1 MSLAF
6 TDWIIEEQEKDER
19 LDLKEH
25 TKILF
30 KGRNWEIPED
40 AFCTKC
46 NDFATDC
53 HHYRSRKS
61 GGNKNM
67 DYYENLIPLCR
78 LCHDIAG
85 VDKEFNHLVYIKNLE
100 NIVEHEKEKYAN
112 GDHSQ

>member
-30 KGRNWEIPED
+30 KGRNWKIPED

-100 NIVEHEKEKYAN
+100 NIFYL
-112 GDHSQ
+112 D

>member
-6 TDWIIEEQEKDER
+6 R
-19 LDLKEH
+19 DLTVFYTEGFDMKEH

-30 KGRNWEIPED
+30 KGRNWKIPED
-40 AFCTKC
+40 AFCTHCKT
-46 NDFATDC
+46 FAVDT
-53 HHYRSRKS
+53 HHYRNKGS
-61 GGNKNM
+61 GSSKYL

-100 NIVEHEKEKYAN
+100 NILEHEKEKHKN
-112 GDHSQ
+112 GDYSQ

>member
-6 TDWIIEEQEKDER
+6 RNLTVFYIGGIDMKD
-19 LDLKEH
+19 H

-30 KGRNWEIPED
+30 KGRNWKIPED
-40 AFCTKC
+40 AFCTHC
-46 NDFATDC
+46 GDFAVDV
-53 HHYRSRKS
+53 HHYRARKS

-85 VDKEFNHLVYIKNLE
+85 VDKEFNHQVYIKNLE
-100 NIVEHEKEKYAN
+100 NIIEHEKEKHKN
-112 GDHSQ
+112 GEYSQ

>member
-30 KGRNWEIPED
+30 KGRNWKIPED